1 MIGYI
6 ITGHGHFAS
15 GILSALELI
24 IGKQED
30 LMTVD
35 FPETDT
41 KTEIENNLKQAIST
55 LSHCDSIVVFCD
67 LLSGTPFNTAIMEAM
82 NNDKIQVV
90 YGTNLGMLMEMV
102 MMRMQ
107 KASQE
112 EIVNKAIETGK
123 NGIGKFEVVQDD
135 DDTDW

>member
-24 IGKQED
+24 MGKQED

-55 LSHCDSIVVFCD
+55 LSHCDSIVVF
-67 LLSGTPFNTAIMEAM
+67 
-82 NNDKIQVV
+82 
-90 YGTNLGMLMEMV
+90 
-102 MMRMQ
+102 
-107 KASQE
+107 
-112 EIVNKAIETGK
+112 
-123 NGIGKFEVVQDD
+123 
-135 DDTDW
+135 